1 MTTILVVNDDV
12 ALVKLYRVILEQQGY
27 DVIGVCTSYEAFDIL
42 TSVKPDLIITN
53 IARYPMDGWEFTQ
66 QIKGNPKT
74 KNIPIVITSA
84 REYTHRDLQQYGNLI
99 EEYVLLPAGKE
110 RLIEVI
116 ERVMQ
121 NVDAKTG

>member
-1 MTTILVVNDDV
+1 
-12 ALVKLYRVILEQQGY
+12 
-27 DVIGVCTSYEAFDIL
+27 VIGTYSSKECLELLERT
-42 TSVKPDLIITN
+42 TPDLILSN
-53 IARYPMDGWEFTQ
+53 INRDEMDGWEFTQ
-66 QIKGNPKT
+66 QVKGNPKT
-74 KNIPIVITSA
+74 RDIPIVITSA
-84 REYTHRDLQQYGNLI
+84 QEYTQRDLQQYGHLI